1 MLILMFWY
9 LQWEGAKRASEQA
22 EGTLKHNYLGSRII
36 PLQKDEHS
44 LSSADP
50 EPTCKSSPLCLMWLY
65 ILYSNR
71 EISFYLRLPGHTD
84 VLTSFFLL
92 TSIQSI
98 TERHWFAEL
107 VFYPGCLDYISCTM
121 GRGGSWDESQ
131 LAEAANTGETD
142 SIGKSGVH
150 VMSSQFVFFYSS
162 LSFQKFP
169 TELCARSLKAFTL
182 SFLFLCYRAMTTKWE
197 LLMTITLSNLQL
209 AKERGWLITSYNVQ
223 QPVLQA
229 PRYIMLHGE
238 GDSVG

>member
-22 EGTLKHNYLGSRII
+22 EGTLKHNYLGSRVI

-71 EISFYLRLPGHTD
+71 EISFYLRLSGHTD

-121 GRGGSWDESQ
+121 GRGGELGWKPAGRGSKHWRDGLNRKKRRSCYV
-131 LAEAANTGETD
+131 L
-142 SIGKSGVH
+142 SIC
-150 VMSSQFVFFYSS
+150 
-162 LSFQKFP
+162 L
-169 TELCARSLKAFTL
+169 
-182 SFLFLCYRAMTTKWE
+182 FLFF
-197 LLMTITLSNLQL
+197 S
-209 AKERGWLITSYNVQ
+209 
-223 QPVLQA
+223 
-229 PRYIMLHGE
+229 
-238 GDSVG
+238 